1 MKKIIITVL
10 FCTMAIQL
18 AYADDF
24 SDVIYN
30 IRSGIDIFS
39 DITRLQGEFNQS
51 NSVQKQ
57 QNINTSNPLYQ
68 NNNTYNTMSKNESTS
83 FTAKSKFADGNI
95 FLRQEKYREAIDS
108 YHEAKVL
115 FESIGDIENAQKAEQ
130 AYESALEMRCEFGD
144 YCY

>member
-1 MKKIIITVL
+1 MRLNMKKIIITVF
-10 FCTMAIQL
+10 FCTMAVQL
-18 AYADDF
+18 AYADNF

-68 NNNTYNTMSKNESTS
+68 NSNTYNMISKNESTS
-83 FTAKSKFADGNI
+83 FTAKSKFADGNL
-95 FLRQEKYREAIDS
+95 FLRQEKYREAI
-108 YHEAKVL
+108 EL
-115 FESIGDIENAQKAEQ
+115 FEAIGDIENAQKAQQ

-144 YCY
+144 YCQ

>member
-10 FCTMAIQL
+10 FCTMAVQL

-83 FTAKSKFADGNI
+83 FTAKSKFADGNL
-95 FLRQEKYREAIDS
+95 FLRQEKYSEAIAS
-108 YHEAKVL
+108 YYEAKEL
-115 FESIGDIENAQKAEQ
+115 FESIGDTENAQKAQQ

-144 YCY
+144 YCQ

>member
-1 MKKIIITVL
+1 MRLNMKKIIITVF
-10 FCTMAIQL
+10 FCTMAVQL
-18 AYADDF
+18 AYADNF

-68 NNNTYNTMSKNESTS
+68 NSNTYNMISKNESTS
-83 FTAKSKFADGNI
+83 FTAKSKFADGNL
-95 FLRQEKYREAIDS
+95 FLRQEKYREAI
-108 YHEAKVL
+108 EL
-115 FESIGDIENAQKAEQ
+115 FEIIL
-130 AYESALEMRCEFGD
+130 YVLLF
-144 YCY
+144 

>member
-1 MKKIIITVL
+1 MKKIIITVF
-10 FCTMAIQL
+10 FCTMAVQL
-18 AYADDF
+18 AYADNF

-68 NNNTYNTMSKNESTS
+68 NSNTYNMISKNESTS
-83 FTAKSKFADGNI
+83 FTAKSKFADGNL
-95 FLRQEKYREAIDS
+95 FLRQEKYREAI
-108 YHEAKVL
+108 EL
-115 FESIGDIENAQKAEQ
+115 FEAIGDIENAQKAQQ

-144 YCY
+144 YCQ